1 MASHYNNSLTDNLE
15 VDLLRSMIVAVT
27 TALCFFG
34 FFVDGN
40 PSDKFTLW
48 MYFIAVS
55 PIIFF
60 ATLLIKKS
68 PQMTLILLDI
78 ILLTSSLVF
87 KQYVYYMG
95 NELSFVKII
104 LVILHFAVINYFF
117 WKVSK
122 TLMLTDVEA
131 DISMVTESKNKAVK
145 SRKFARRRNRREN
158 FNKKNTIKIKS
169 GQYRG

>member
-1 MASHYNNSLTDNLE
+1 MTYHTNNSLTDNLE
-15 VDLLRSMIVAVT
+15 VDLLRSMIIAVT
-27 TALCFFG
+27 TALCFLG

-55 PIIFF
+55 PIIFL
-60 ATLLIKKS
+60 ATVLIRKF

-78 ILLTSSLVF
+78 ILVTLSVVLRQF
-87 KQYVYYMG
+87 VYYIG
-95 NELSFVKII
+95 NELNFIKCF
-104 LVILHFAVINYFF
+104 LFILHFAAINYFF

-131 DISMVTESKNKAVK
+131 DISMVNNSNNKGEK
-145 SRKFARRRNRREN
+145 FRKFARRRNRRAN
-158 FNKKNTIKIKS
+158 FNKKNTVKIKS